1 VSEETTGDT
10 STETRT
16 PPKGPAAGGD
26 APPRAPRSGPSGPA
40 AGPAGPAGDRGP
52 SGGGDRGPSGGGD
65 RGPSGG
71 GGFGGP
77 PGERGSRPPRGDRD
91 DRDRP
96 PRAPLT
102 VKGRLR
108 AAARKKARKS
118 AKKKGM
124 FQRRKV
130 CRFCADK
137 NLTMSYKDVKTLR
150 LFITET
156 GKMTPRR
163 ISGTCAKHQRPLAQE
178 IKRARQLAM
187 LPYAPSHF

>member
-1 VSEETTGDT
+1 VSEET
-10 STETRT
+10 SNKPTET
-16 PPKGPAAGGD
+16 PKPT
-26 APPRAPRSGPSGPA
+26 SGPA
-40 AGPAGPAGDRGP
+40 SSGDRPGYA
-52 SGGGDRGPSGGGD
+52 GGDRGGRPS
-65 RGPSGG
+65 
-71 GGFGGP
+71 
-77 PGERGSRPPRGDRD
+77 RGDRD
-91 DRDRP
+91 DRA

-108 AAARKKARKS
+108 AAARKKARKQ
-118 AKKKGM
+118 AKTKGM

>member
-1 VSEETTGDT
+1 MSEETTQP
-10 STETRT
+10 SAAAAT
-16 PPKGPAAGGD
+16 PPSGPKADRDRPAGE
-26 APPRAPRSGPSGPA
+26 PPSGPSGPA
-40 AGPAGPAGDRGP
+40 ADR
-52 SGGGDRGPSGGGD
+52 DRP
-65 RGPSGG
+65 
-71 GGFGGP
+71 
-77 PGERGSRPPRGDRD
+77 SRPPREDRGDRPE
-91 DRDRP
+91 RGDRP

-108 AAARKKARKS
+108 AAARKKSRKA
-118 AKKKGM
+118 AKKSGM

-137 NLTMSYKDVKTLR
+137 NLTISYKDVKTLR

-163 ISGTCAKHQRPLAQE
+163 ISGTCAKHQRPLALE

-187 LPYAPSHF
+187 LPTAPSHF